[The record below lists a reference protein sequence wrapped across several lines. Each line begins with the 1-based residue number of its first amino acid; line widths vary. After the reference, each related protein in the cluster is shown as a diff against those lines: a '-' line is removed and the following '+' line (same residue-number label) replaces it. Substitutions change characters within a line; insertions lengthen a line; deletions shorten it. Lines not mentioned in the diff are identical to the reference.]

1 MIQLIAADLDGTL
14 LDSNKRLSPDLFPL
28 IRTLGARGVRF
39 AAASGRQVDN
49 LRALFAPLAGEMLLI
64 AENGAAVYDGPRCLF
79 ADQLPAA
86 YFFGPIRTVR
96 TLPGVGAVLCTH
108 EGAFIEAADDPVFVQ
123 NARMYYEK
131 LDVVPDLL
139 TVLARIPAFKLA
151 VFQKGRAESG
161 CWPVL
166 QAYAGRFAVVLS
178 GADWVDLMN
187 PATNKGTALHRL
199 AGALHIPLTDT
210 MPLAIT
216 STTLSS
222 CPRPAWPMPWRT
234 GIPISNGLPTA
245 SPLPTTR
252 TAWCAPSQHISAYKL
267 CGTCPTCRFFC
278 PQQYA
283 LPRPYDII
291 KEIHPEGANRNVC
304 PPDRP
309 MDLSCA
315 QRRHTCGADRP
326 AAGVRP
332 GHADAR
338 PPARSHRC

>member
-139 TVLARIPAFKLA
+139 AVLARIPR
-151 VFQKGRAESG
+151 V
-161 CWPVL
+161 
-166 QAYAGRFAVVLS
+166 QARGLPEGPRRVRL
-178 GADWVDLMN
+178 
-187 PATNKGTALHRL
+187 L
-199 AGALHIPLTDT
+199 AGAPGV
-210 MPLAIT
+210 
-216 STTLSS
+216 
-222 CPRPAWPMPWRT
+222 CRP
-234 GIPISNGLPTA
+234 
-245 SPLPTTR
+245 
-252 TAWCAPSQHISAYKL
+252 L
-267 CGTCPTCRFFC
+267 CGRAVRRGLGRSDEPCNQQGDGPAPPGGRAAHPAHRHHGLWRL
-278 PQQYA
+278 PQR
-283 LPRPYDII
+283 L
-291 KEIHPEGANRNVC
+291 
-304 PPDRP
+304 
-309 MDLSCA
+309 
-315 QRRHTCGADRP
+315 
-326 AAGVRP
+326 
-332 GHADAR
+332 
-338 PPARSHRC
+338 

>member
-1 MIQLIAADLDGTL
+1 MTQLIAADMDGTL
-14 LDSNKRLSPDLFPL
+14 LDSQKRLSPDLFPL

-131 LDVVPDLL
+131 LDIVPDLL

-210 MPLAIT
+210 MAFGEYLNDFELLSEAGLAYAMENGHPDLKRIADRIAPSNDQNGVVRAIT
-216 STTLSS
+216 
-222 CPRPAWPMPWRT
+222 AYF
-234 GIPISNGLPTA
+234 GL
-245 SPLPTTR
+245 
-252 TAWCAPSQHISAYKL
+252 
-267 CGTCPTCRFFC
+267 
-278 PQQYA
+278 
-283 LPRPYDII
+283 
-291 KEIHPEGANRNVC
+291 
-304 PPDRP
+304 
-309 MDLSCA
+309 
-315 QRRHTCGADRP
+315 
-326 AAGVRP
+326 
-332 GHADAR
+332 
-338 PPARSHRC
+338 

>member
-139 TVLARIPAFKLA
+139 AVLARIPAFKLA

-210 MPLAIT
+210 MAFGDYLNDFELLSEAGLAYAHGERASRSQTDCRPHRPFQRPERRGARHHSIFR
-216 STTLSS
+216 LISS
-222 CPRPAWPMPWRT
+222 AARVPRA
-234 GIPISNGLPTA
+234 A
-245 SPLPTTR
+245 
-252 TAWCAPSQHISAYKL
+252 
-267 CGTCPTCRFFC
+267 FF
-278 PQQYA
+278 
-283 LPRPYDII
+283 
-291 KEIHPEGANRNVC
+291 
-304 PPDRP
+304 
-309 MDLSCA
+309 
-315 QRRHTCGADRP
+315 
-326 AAGVRP
+326 
-332 GHADAR
+332 
-338 PPARSHRC
+338 ARSSMRCPGPMI